1 MLYTTGVALGQT
13 STATIAERHL
23 RGYARAIQQ
32 INHIIAGT
40 VVSEL
45 QKDDHTIVNANAE
58 QQTRDM
64 VDRVWKETAQSSM
77 TSAMTSGASASA
89 MTHMPR

>member
-1 MLYTTGVALGQT
+1 M
-13 STATIAERHL
+13 

-32 INHIIAGT
+32 IAHVIAST

-45 QKDDHTIVNANAE
+45 DKDGHTIVGANAE

-64 VDRVWKETAQSSM
+64 TDRIWKETAQSSM
-77 TSAMTSGASASA
+77 TSGMTSESFARALGW
-89 MTHMPR
+89 PRSCAHIFTSGFVVP